1 MLMEAGAGLPPPSGI
16 AHNVAMTAA
25 RPPFF
30 PVFLDL
36 RDKPVL
42 VVGGGEVAAR
52 KARALARCGAHV
64 TVVAPEL
71 CDELAERVRKGAPR
85 HRAKRFDDDDLAGAE
100 MAIAATDDARVNAA
114 VAEAAR
120 AAGIPVN
127 VADDPAHSS
136 FLMASVVERGPVQ
149 VAIST
154 SGTSPALVRRL
165 RARVEGA
172 IPEGYAALAALAGRF
187 RAEAIRRLPDP
198 DARKR
203 FWERVMEG
211 PVAAMALEGREGE
224 ARAALQHELDEAV
237 RTAGHGRP

>member
-1 MLMEAGAGLPPPSGI
+1 
-16 AHNVAMTAA
+16 MTAS

-30 PVFLDL
+30 PAFLDL
-36 RDKPVL
+36 RDKPVV

-52 KARALARCGAHV
+52 KAQALARSGAHV

-71 CDELAERVRKGAPR
+71 CAELVERVRKGAAR
-85 HRAKRFDDDDLAGAE
+85 HRAKRFDDDDLAGAG

-114 VAEAAR
+114 VAAAAH

-187 RAEAIRRLPDP
+187 RAEAIQRLPDP

-211 PVAAMALEGREGE
+211 PIAAMALEGREGE
-224 ARAALQHELDEAV
+224 ARTALQRALGEAAAEAP
-237 RTAGHGRP
+237 RDKRKQPNG